1 MLIVTILTTKI
12 GHNPQKATLF
22 SMFNFFLHTS
32 LLQYDKYALT
42 LYKAFNHLIIKREK
56 YEEKYFDGI
65 STCCSPCFPVT
76 AFR

>member
-42 LYKAFNHLIIKREK
+42 LYKAFNKKKKKRDF
-56 YEEKYFDGI
+56 Y
-65 STCCSPCFPVT
+65 
-76 AFR
+76 